1 MTHTPLRIGL
11 IGAGGI
17 SNSHLPHLLTLGAD
31 VYVYSEVGAPELV
44 ARYGGT
50 VVDTLDELL
59 AAVDFVDVATP
70 TFTHH
75 ALVKR
80 ALEAGKHVISEKP
93 LARTDAE
100 VDELAAL
107 AEELGLMLFPAHV
120 VRFFPEYVLLKEA
133 VASGRLGELA
143 VLRFSRSGAFPTRT
157 PWFADRAL
165 SGGIIMDQMIHD
177 IDIARWVAGPV
188 TRVSAVSSRAGD
200 ATVPVEAAHVLL
212 THASGA
218 ISHIAGI
225 WGPAHLPFTTEYSVT
240 GTEGSLAHS
249 SAAERNYTSHLAS
262 TEGPSGLLPEVDP
275 AENPYFAELREFTS
289 AFGGGDV
296 PRVSA
301 AEGAEAVRLANAALL
316 SLETGQPVDIGSPSS
331 PDSPSSSPS
340 AQSSAA
346 GRDGK

>member
-1 MTHTPLRIGL
+1 MTPSPLRIGL

-31 VYVYSEVGAPELV
+31 VYVYSEDGAEDLV
-44 ARYGGT
+44 ARHGGT
-50 VVDTLDELL
+50 VVDSLDELL
-59 AAVDFVDVATP
+59 ATVDYIDVATP

-100 VDELAAL
+100 ADELSAL
-107 AEELGLMLFPAHV
+107 AHQLGLQLYPAHV
-120 VRFFPEYVLLKEA
+120 VRFFPEYVLLHDA
-133 VASGRLGELA
+133 VVDGQLGDLA

-200 ATVPVEAAHVLL
+200 ETAPVEAAHVLL
-212 THASGA
+212 THSSGA
-218 ISHIAGI
+218 ISHIAGL
-225 WGPAHLPFTTEYSVT
+225 WGPSHLPFTTEYSVT
-240 GTEGSLAHS
+240 GTEGSLSHS
-249 SAAERNYTSHLAS
+249 SAAERNYTTHLLAPK
-262 TEGPSGLLPEVDP
+262 GPSGLLPDVDP
-275 AENPYFAELREFTS
+275 AENPYFAELREFTT
-289 AFGGGDV
+289 AFAGQGV
-296 PRVSA
+296 PRVTA
-301 AEGAEAVRLANAALL
+301 AEGAEAVRLANAALR
-316 SLETGQPVDIGSPSS
+316 SLDTGQPVEITAE
-331 PDSPSSSPS
+331 PS
-340 AQSSAA
+340 ASTRDA
-346 GRDGK
+346 GE